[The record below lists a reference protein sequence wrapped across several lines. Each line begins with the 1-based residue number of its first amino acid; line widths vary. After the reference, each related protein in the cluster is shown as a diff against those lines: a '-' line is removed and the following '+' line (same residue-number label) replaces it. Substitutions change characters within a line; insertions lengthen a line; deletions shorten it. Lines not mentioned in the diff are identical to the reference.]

1 VHLRE
6 EARFTLHLLNAPD
19 PALKLAQENWQVQKE
34 PADVRILLEAALRAD
49 AAAVVDEVREW
60 LSNSGL
66 EDVQLQTMTTPLGGT
81 EH

>member
-1 VHLRE
+1 
-6 EARFTLHLLNAPD
+6 LHLLNAPD

-49 AAAVVDEVREW
+49 AAAVLDEVREW

-66 EDVQLQTMTTPLGGT
+66 EDVQLQTMTTPRGGT